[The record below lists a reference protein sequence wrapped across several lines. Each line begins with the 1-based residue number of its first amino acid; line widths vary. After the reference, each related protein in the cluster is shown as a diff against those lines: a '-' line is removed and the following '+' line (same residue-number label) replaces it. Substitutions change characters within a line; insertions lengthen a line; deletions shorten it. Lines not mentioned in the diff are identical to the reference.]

1 MIKCLLVS
9 AYFVEKD
16 SNLNVQLLNMKDYQF
31 TKNVWRK
38 KKMWKEIMFRA
49 FKTIAKWAI
58 TKLYNYV
65 DKDDNGQ
72 LSKEEIADFVSFVRS
87 HASKI
92 KKKL

>member
-1 MIKCLLVS
+1 
-9 AYFVEKD
+9 
-16 SNLNVQLLNMKDYQF
+16 
-31 TKNVWRK
+31 
-38 KKMWKEIMFRA
+38 MWKEIMFRA

-65 DKDDNGQ
+65 DKDDDGQ

>member
-1 MIKCLLVS
+1 
-9 AYFVEKD
+9 
-16 SNLNVQLLNMKDYQF
+16 
-31 TKNVWRK
+31 
-38 KKMWKEIMFRA
+38 MWKEIMFRA
-49 FKTIAKWAI
+49 FKVIAKWAI

-65 DKDDNGQ
+65 DKDDDGK